1 MRINNKNKWGQVFL
15 GFIFAFI
22 ALVLLT
28 VGITRIWAWFNL
40 NLAGRGWNYQQTRR
54 DAARGV
60 NYNEL
65 EKATQRPF
73 FLDDEWLFK
82 GKSSQAPMPSI
93 VLENVSAMQ
102 GLNIDDCCKN
112 CCNGAPHV
120 VGCGCIPTVAKQYT
134 LKELQD
140 LYVSDTVANG
150 SIPCDGFGGVSGD
163 SQKFI
168 PPGAHVYSC
177 DKNNVPNITYD
188 ADFIPPG
195 ITPLDTST
203 PLLGTITIGKNFGD
217 KEVKPLD
224 KIDVQNPNNPAFIP
238 LGLGVLAIDPLCTV
252 TDPKTGQ
259 PVLDT
264 DNNVKTRNC
273 PGRQRCT
280 CRVGVARQVAALRA
294 QALMQRQ
301 SAADLEK
308 QVQSLRSKA
317 SDCDEPW
324 SPCWWFSGFG
334 KMADE
339 LYTAASK
346 MEMQVKDMYFDT
358 DAIDGGLGQNNLNA
372 YLGIGTNPP
381 NAKTS
386 KADYDAYMTAHP
398 GYATGASRG
407 YIGELNTCCEQAQLS
422 AAKDAGKD
430 YDTII
435 ADSQQAIDDCLIAV
449 RMNIGDSC
457 KRYVA
462 SNIDAIGKYQTP
474 GDMSNTDQ
482 PGKGTDLAQINEK
495 EKELTYEAQWV
506 HDLAY
511 ACFEGA
517 AEFCAIKVALEN
529 GRQDLVKSWN
539 STYKFKDPQHN
550 MLTDGTFTLMK
561 DYQSFDANGNPTNK
575 MWFSMEVTLV
585 KSYNY
590 NYAQT
595 DQFTGK
601 TTLAVPTLI
610 YNYSENGHAVGCP
623 LTDDQ
628 KGFVGAAAAS
638 FGITPS
644 TVTPVTPPIII
655 DLCAPVKSE
664 SACKASGSQCVW
676 NGTSCSMVPTTPP
689 DPLANLPDLGQQYM
703 RCIKDTS
710 TRCTTPVLPKSNV
723 YWFTMGTPGAQSS
736 VTDDLKALGG
746 LDAAGD
752 YDGLNPY
759 NGTRWATDPSY
770 TSGGTSNPVYH
781 PEFDAY
787 DSSGSVVGYYTRQD
801 NTYHDGAGSSL
812 NRHGFDSNKMVVT
825 NTVMSADQ
833 SGYTTSNSSVTL
845 GPLTVFDKAS
855 IYGDDQNSGYLNQW
869 HGFVDNLPKIYD
881 FNTAKY
887 SAPCDN
893 SNTGTSS
900 ADLAAQH
907 AALAACEDRA
917 LDLSLGDEVTTLES
931 VKQQIIAMAPTLINC
946 CSPTLAH
953 PPIPDYC
960 SLCAAIDPVTG
971 KPAGEATTDACKLSI
986 PQKKIRCVNE
996 KINDAYKQLQG
1007 LVNLGRAPVQ
1017 GVDPCLQYTPDS
1029 CASVKNCAVAADGKC
1044 RTIPGACTGN

>member
-462 SNIDAIGKYQTP
+462 SNIDAIGKYDKP
-474 GDMSNTDQ
+474 GSVGDVNA
-482 PGKGTDLAQINEK
+482 PGTGTDLAQINQK
-495 EKELTYEAQWV
+495 EKDLEYEADWA

-517 AEFCAIKVALEN
+517 AEYCAINVAKANNRIDLLQAWDQRYDFQDPNNIWKHTKYGDYVLGGGSFMQFDDDGFSMQVTLTKREDSN
-529 GRQDLVKSWN
+529 YTKYDELTGRVTHAWP
-539 STYKFKDPQHN
+539 TVIY
-550 MLTDGTFTLMK
+550 
-561 DYQSFDANGNPTNK
+561 YQSYGGDASVSEGPLTNK
-575 MWFSMEVTLV
+575 GMRAF
-585 KSYNY
+585 
-590 NYAQT
+590 
-595 DQFTGK
+595 
-601 TTLAVPTLI
+601 LADV
-610 YNYSENGHAVGCP
+610 
-623 LTDDQ
+623 
-628 KGFVGAAAAS
+628 AAD

-655 DLCAPVKSE
+655 DICAPVKSE

-676 NGTSCSMVPTTPP
+676 NGTSCSMVASPAP
-689 DPLANLPDLGQQYM
+689 DPLANLPDLGQKYM
-703 RCIKDTS
+703 KCIKDVS
-710 TRCTTPVLPKSNV
+710 TNCTTPFMPGKGN
-723 YWFTMGTPGAQSS
+723 YWNHLHSHYAQDTPDGGNYQSS
-736 VTDDLKALGG
+736 IIWEDNININRQAP
-746 LDAAGD
+746 
-752 YDGLNPY
+752 DGTY
-759 NGTRWATDPSY
+759 Y
-770 TSGGTSNPVYH
+770 TVSEYAWDK
-781 PEFDAY
+781 E
-787 DSSGSVVGYYTRQD
+787 GSVIGYGKDQA
-801 NTYHDGAGSSL
+801 YHEGAGSSL
-812 NRHGFDSNKMVVT
+812 NRHGFDSNSMVVT
-825 NTVMSADQ
+825 NTIMNADQ

-855 IYGDDQNSGYLNQW
+855 IYGDDQNSGALTSW
-869 HGFVDNLPKIYD
+869 HGFVDNLPKIYN

-900 ADLAAQH
+900 ADLNAQQ

-917 LDLSLGDEVTTLES
+917 LDLSLGDEVKTLET

-1029 CASVKNCAVAADGKC
+1029 CASVKNCTVAADGKC
-1044 RTIPGACTGN
+1044 RTIPGACTSN